1 MLDFIEREFQLK
13 GENIDPKYFSKS
25 DNGYKA
31 TPLLKYIIARD
42 AKKFFRK
49 KIEELDDGTY
59 LVIKL
64 DKPTKVIFD
73 NEANEKEKEKYQ
85 QEFEKIDKIYDEYKE
100 SHLNE
105 FNEIF
110 PIDYG
115 ENEESQFTQLYE
127 PNISYTLQEAIIGY
141 NTASEM
147 EKKYGSKS
155 DNYDRIPRKKPY
167 YRVKKEFEEQH
178 RQMKE
183 SWYPEVGLPDPKIFK
198 KQIEIPNIIFKWQV
212 GKKLGTDEK
221 LVSDFSMGLI
231 EYITHI
237 KE

>member
-127 PNISYTLQEAIIGY
+127 PNISFLLY
-141 NTASEM
+141 
-147 EKKYGSKS
+147 
-155 DNYDRIPRKKPY
+155 
-167 YRVKKEFEEQH
+167 
-178 RQMKE
+178 
-183 SWYPEVGLPDPKIFK
+183 
-198 KQIEIPNIIFKWQV
+198 
-212 GKKLGTDEK
+212 
-221 LVSDFSMGLI
+221 
-231 EYITHI
+231 
-237 KE
+237 